1 MIRFFLKEAG
11 MLTAFVI
18 LAGLLLL
25 CLWVSENF
33 QRNVFKDFQNTQIS
47 VVIKDRGEPALKE
60 LLANN
65 SNVVQ
70 YKIYRSKDNK
80 DRLGQLY
87 PELKNLIGP
96 LEDKFF
102 PTSAIVAVKD
112 GPAFLSLLK
121 LSPQIVETQI
131 VHQPPMELAR
141 FIQILTFIFSLL
153 WLLTLTL
160 VLYFNLERLTAKEQ
174 ARWSLM
180 KMLGERP
187 ERLFLPLL
195 YGQSLRIGVASV
207 FAILIALI
215 SVFRV
220 RTMFAWNWSAIP
232 FGSWVGFFALS
243 LLMTAV
249 ISFVLFYQR
258 FKRVTLG

>member
-33 QRNVFKDFQNTQIS
+33 QKNVFKDFQNTQIS
-47 VVIKDRGEPALKE
+47 VVIKDRGESAFRE
-60 LLANN
+60 LMTNN

-70 YKIYRSKDNK
+70 YKIYRPKDNK
-80 DRLGQLY
+80 DRLLQLY
-87 PELKNLIGP
+87 PELKNMMGS
-96 LEDKFF
+96 LEEKFF

-112 GPAFLSLLK
+112 SVSFLSLLK
-121 LSPQIVETQI
+121 ASPHIVETQI
-131 VHQPPMELAR
+131 VHQPPLELAR
-141 FIQILTFIFSLL
+141 FIQVLTFIFSIL
-153 WLLTLTL
+153 WLLTLAL
-160 VLYFNLERLTAKEQ
+160 VLYFNLERYTAKEQ

-187 ERLFLPLL
+187 ARLFIPLL
-195 YGQSLRIGVASV
+195 YGQSLRIGIASL
-207 FAILIALI
+207 FAILIALV

-220 RTMFAWNWSAIP
+220 RTMFAWNWSAVPI
-232 FGSWVGFFALS
+232 GSWVGFFVIS
-243 LLMTAV
+243 LLLTAA
-249 ISFVLFYQR
+249 ISFTLFYQR
-258 FKRVTLG
+258 FKRVSLG